1 MARMKKIFVGMPETE
16 AKASSGKNPLPN
28 GTSGYI

>member
-1 MARMKKIFVGMPETE
+1 MARIKKIFVGMPETE

>member
-1 MARMKKIFVGMPETE
+1 MARMQKIFAGMPEPE